1 MGRAKDIKMAKRTSC
16 PAFVLAVLL
25 LSMVVVMSSRTA
37 SAIQCKSGE
46 KYASTVT
53 PVCLTCIP
61 QCALV
66 CPIGSSIT
74 STNCHIQLFAF
85 PVCECCCKMPTP
97 SPPPPSP
104 SPPPPSPPPPSP
116 PPPSPSPPPPPPSPP
131 PPSPSPPP
139 PSPPP
144 PSPSPPPPSPPP
156 PPSCTQECP
165 YEMEYSVSPDQQPCR
180 YVLA

>member
-1 MGRAKDIKMAKRTSC
+1 MGSTKEIKMAKSSC
-16 PAFVLAVLL
+16 SNFVLAALL
-25 LSMVVVMSSRTA
+25 FCTVVFMSSGTA
-37 SAIQCKSGE
+37 NAIQCKAGE

-66 CPIGSSIT
+66 CPTGSSIS

-116 PPPSPSPPPPPPSPP
+116 SPPPPSPPPPSPPPPSPP

-144 PSPSPPPPSPPP
+144 PSPSP

>member
-1 MGRAKDIKMAKRTSC
+1 MGSTKEIKMAKNSC
-16 PAFVLAVLL
+16 SDFVLVALL
-25 LSMVVVMSSRTA
+25 FFMVVLMCSGTA

-46 KYASTVT
+46 RSASTVT

-61 QCALV
+61 QCALA
-66 CPIGSSIT
+66 CPFGSSIT
-74 STNCHIQLFAF
+74 STNCRYQLFAL
-85 PVCECCCKMPTP
+85 PLCECCCKMPMP

-116 PPPSPSPPPPPPSPP
+116 PPPSPP

-139 PSPPP
+139 PSP
-144 PSPSPPPPSPPP
+144 PPP